1 MINLFAIG
9 AQLSKVAKK
18 VGSAIKTFGRH
29 KKDEGLP
36 RFVESYQEYL
46 KNAPKDFRRYD
57 RRSKMYV
64 PAIPRGKER
73 KQSEAFQDF
82 AAQLLDYSNTTP
94 TYTELKKIKK
104 NIESS
109 EMYPESVSMNEAY
122 EILEEQDAIQN
133 DIEVSAGT
141 NVKDV
146 GYAITSLYQRQVL
159 NGKEPN
165 ARQRQTMTM
174 LYNRAHALQEQG
186 HDKNDL
192 YVEFARMLDN
202 GVNVW

>member
-1 MINLFAIG
+1 MINLFSIG
-9 AQLSKVAKK
+9 PQLSKVAKK

-29 KKDEGLP
+29 KKEEGLP
-36 RFVESYQEYL
+36 RFVESYQEFL

-57 RRSKMYV
+57 RRSKMYI
-64 PAIPRGKER
+64 PSIPRGKER

-94 TYTELKKIKK
+94 TYTELKRIKR

-109 EMYPESVSMNEAY
+109 EMYPDSVSMNEAY

-146 GYAITSLYQRQVL
+146 GHAITSLYRREVL

-174 LYNRAHALQEQG
+174 LYNRAHVLQERG

>member
-1 MINLFAIG
+1 
-9 AQLSKVAKK
+9 
-18 VGSAIKTFGRH
+18 
-29 KKDEGLP
+29 
-36 RFVESYQEYL
+36 
-46 KNAPKDFRRYD
+46 
-57 RRSKMYV
+57 
-64 PAIPRGKER
+64 
-73 KQSEAFQDF
+73 
-82 AAQLLDYSNTTP
+82 
-94 TYTELKKIKK
+94 
-104 NIESS
+104 
-109 EMYPESVSMNEAY
+109 MNEAY

-146 GYAITSLYQRQVL
+146 GYAITSVYQRQVL
-159 NGKEPN
+159 NGNEPN